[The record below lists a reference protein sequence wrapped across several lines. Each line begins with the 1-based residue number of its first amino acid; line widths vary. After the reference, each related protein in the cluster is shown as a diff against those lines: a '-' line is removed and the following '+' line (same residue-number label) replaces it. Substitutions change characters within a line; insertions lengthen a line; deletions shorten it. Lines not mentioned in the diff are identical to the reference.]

1 MESIHCVKIAFEQNQ
16 ECYAKKTGDKKKLL
30 RDSLMLPIIVN
41 KSDKR
46 SMKLSSTSFVKP
58 EESEFLVKANETQA
72 VGSMQKELTK
82 RKAQAKLIKKPIYES
97 AKYYM
102 KFYDKIEKEQLKRL
116 GKKEKARTQE
126 RNNPW
131 RYSIA
136 SVNSVF
142 DVTQLAESI
151 FKPSFRRT
159 S

>member
-1 MESIHCVKIAFEQNQ
+1 MESIHCVKIFFEQNQ
-16 ECYAKKTGDKKKLL
+16 ESFAKKSGEKKKLL
-30 RDSLMLPIIVN
+30 RDSLMLPRIGN
-41 KSDKR
+41 TSEKK
-46 SMKLSSTSFVKP
+46 SMKLTTTSFAKP
-58 EESEFLVKANETQA
+58 EESEGIVKAAETQA
-72 VGSMQKELTK
+72 VESIQKELTK
-82 RKAQAKLIKKPIYES
+82 RKAQARFIKKPIYES

-102 KFYDKIEKEQLKRL
+102 NFYDKIEKEKLKRL
-116 GKKEKARTQE
+116 GKKEKARTNE

-151 FKPSFRRT
+151 FNPSSRRT